1 MNPKYLALLFTGALV
16 LFVRPPVNASHS
28 VFVPDIAAR
37 AQETTAPA
45 ARPGDTRKSVQDS
58 LQAVSGEGAKD
69 PEAWLRL
76 GLAYSD
82 AGDADAALKAF
93 RQAFK
98 LRPNFVAARAGAA
111 YTLFTQGKLKEAE
124 KEAGQAVLRVRSRTD
139 YVAYTVRAMIQ
150 SERQGLDAARELAK
164 AELELAKK
172 PGDARWHLR
181 RALALLVDPQPERRT
196 LPFSSFLAD
205 SPPLPPDEGKRQAA
219 HERTR
224 KRYEEAAASFEK
236 YLSLKPGAGDREF
249 VLAQLEALRFYALTA
264 DARGEKIFS
273 NSEVETKAL
282 ILSKPEPGFTEEARN
297 AGETGVVRLRAVLA
311 ADGGVKYILILRSLR
326 HGLTERAVAAAR
338 RIRFRPAV
346 VGGAPVSQFVILE
359 YNFNIY

>member
-1 MNPKYLALLFTGALV
+1 M
-16 LFVRPPVNASHS
+16 NASHS
-28 VFVPDIAAR
+28 VFVPDLAAR

-45 ARPGDTRKSVQDS
+45 ARPGETRKSVQDS

-76 GLAYSD
+76 GVAHGD
-82 AGDADAALKAF
+82 AGDAGAALKAF

-98 LRPNFVAARAGAA
+98 LRPDFVAARAGAA

-124 KEAGQAVLRVRSRTD
+124 KEAVQATRRVRNQDD
-139 YVAYTVRAMIQ
+139 YVAYTVSAMIQ
-150 SERQGLDAARELAK
+150 TERQGLEAAREMEK
-164 AELELAKK
+164 AERELAKK
-172 PGDARWHLR
+172 PNDARWHMR
-181 RALALLVDPQPERRT
+181 RALALLVDTPPERRA
-196 LPFSSFLAD
+196 LPFGVFLGD
-205 SPPLPPDEGKRQAA
+205 SRPRLPDEGKRQAA
-219 HERTR
+219 RESTR

-236 YLSLKPGAGDREF
+236 YLSLKPRAGDREF
-249 VLAQLEALRFYALTA
+249 VLGQLEALRFYARGA

-346 VGGAPVSQFVILE
+346 VGGAPVSQYVILE